1 MISEL
6 DIPTSP
12 VDLTTASIPLWV
24 LMVLGFSIAYAI
36 THFGIPIIVKAAV
49 LKGLFAETNSRSTH
63 KKPVPVLGG
72 VGVFTGFI
80 LSTSVVAGSHFPF
93 ELSYFIT
100 GLLLIFI
107 VGVKDDIL
115 GGTPHK
121 KFIGQT
127 LAALFI
133 CVLADIR
140 INQLHGFIG
149 IGHIPYSLSIIL
161 TVLVLLVLINGFNL
175 IDGIDGLASGI
186 GILVSFVLGIWFFIT
201 GNIACTIMCA
211 ALAGGL
217 VSFFIYNVFSR
228 KNKIFL
234 GDTGSHVIG
243 LVLGVLVVRFLQLE
257 PSSKGFAE
265 IDPAI
270 AFSVSLFILPL
281 FDTLRVFSIRIAQGK
296 SPFEADRQHIHHRM
310 LELGF
315 SHLQSTL
322 ILLSV
327 NLVFIIT
334 CYLLQDLGNV
344 ILISIQLIVA
354 SLLSYRLVTLVKEK
368 NSKAKTVKRV
378 RRIKSKVNFSG

>member
-1 MISEL
+1 MISKL
-6 DIPTSP
+6 GILPLP
-12 VDLTTASIPLWV
+12 VDFSSYYVPLWI
-24 LMVLGFSIAYAI
+24 LTILGFVIAFTI
-36 THFGIPIIVKAAV
+36 TYLGIPIIVKAAV
-49 LKGLFAETNSRSTH
+49 NKGLFAETNRRSTH

-72 VGVFTGFI
+72 VGLFAGFI
-80 LSTSVVAGSHFPF
+80 LSTTVVAGAYFKF

-107 VGVKDDIL
+107 VGVKDDLL

-121 KFIGQT
+121 KLIGQT
-127 LAALFI
+127 LAALLI

-140 INQLHGFIG
+140 ISNLHGFIG
-149 IGHIPYSLSIIL
+149 IGHIPYFLSIIL
-161 TVLVLLVLINGFNL
+161 TVFVMLVMINGFNL

-186 GILVSFVLGIWFFIT
+186 GILVSFVLGCWFFIS
-201 GNIACTIMCA
+201 GNIACTVMCS
-211 ALAGGL
+211 ALFGSL
-217 VSFFIYNVFSR
+217 VSFFNYNVFSR

-234 GDTGSHVIG
+234 GDTGSHIIG

-257 PSSKGFAE
+257 PSVKGIAE

-296 SPFEADRQHIHHRM
+296 SPFNGDRQHIHHRM

-315 SHLQSTL
+315 SHLQSSL

-327 NLVFIIT
+327 NLVFIAI

-344 ILISIQLIVA
+344 VLILLQLTIA
-354 SLLSYRLVTLVKEK
+354 TLLSYWLLALVKKK
-368 NSKAKTVKRV
+368 NGETLHLSILK
-378 RRIKSKVNFSG
+378 

>member
-1 MISEL
+1 MISNPGIVHL
-6 DIPTSP
+6 PFDFSSFP
-12 VDLTTASIPLWV
+12 VPLWI
-24 LMVLGFSIAYAI
+24 LTILGFIVAFAI
-36 THFGIPIIVKAAV
+36 TYFGIPIIVKAAV
-49 LKGLFAETNSRSTH
+49 YKGLFAETNGRSTH

-72 VGVFTGFI
+72 VAVFAGFI
-80 LSTSVVAGSHFPF
+80 LSTTVVAGAYFIF

-115 GGTPHK
+115 GGTPYK
-121 KFIGQT
+121 KLIGQT
-127 LAALFI
+127 LAALLI

-140 INQLHGFIG
+140 ITNLDGFIG
-149 IGHIPYSLSIIL
+149 IWNIPYFLSIIL
-161 TVLVLLVLINGFNL
+161 TVLVTLVIINGFNL
-175 IDGIDGLASGI
+175 IDGIDGLAAGI
-186 GILVSFVLGIWFFIT
+186 GILVSFFLGCWFFIT
-201 GNIACTIMCA
+201 GNIACTVMCS

-217 VSFFIYNVFSR
+217 ISFFIFNVFSK

-257 PSSKGFAE
+257 PNFKGLAE

-281 FDTLRVFSIRIAQGK
+281 FDTLRVFAIRIAQGK
-296 SPFEADRQHIHHRM
+296 SPFIADRQHIHLRM

-315 SHLQSTL
+315 SHLKSTTIL
-322 ILLSV
+322 ISI
-327 NLVFIIT
+327 NLIFIIV

-344 ILISIQLIVA
+344 ILILLQFVIA
-354 SLLSYRLVTLVKEK
+354 TMLSYWLITLVKKK
-368 NSKAKTVKRV
+368 NKEAHRPGRKR
-378 RRIKSKVNFSG
+378 RTLPL

>member
-1 MISEL
+1 MQLPFDFS
-6 DIPTSP
+6 SFF
-12 VDLTTASIPLWV
+12 VPLWI
-24 LMVLGFSIAYAI
+24 LTILGFIIAFAI

-49 LKGLFAETNSRSTH
+49 YKGLFAETNSRSTH

-80 LSTSVVAGSHFPF
+80 LSATLVAGAYFVF

-115 GGTPHK
+115 GGTPYK
-121 KFIGQT
+121 KLIGQT
-127 LAALFI
+127 LAVLFI
-133 CVLADIR
+133 CVLSDIR
-140 INQLHGFIG
+140 IHNLDGFIG
-149 IGHIPYSLSIIL
+149 IWNIPYFLSIML
-161 TVLVLLVLINGFNL
+161 TVLLMLVLINGFNL

-186 GILVSFVLGIWFFIT
+186 GILVSLILGCWFFIT
-201 GNIACTIMCA
+201 GNIACTIMCS
-211 ALAGGL
+211 ALLGGL
-217 VSFFIYNVFSR
+217 VSFFNYNVFSK

-234 GDTGSHVIG
+234 GDTGSHIIG
-243 LVLGVLVVRFLQLE
+243 LVLGVLIVRFFQLE
-257 PSSKGFAE
+257 PNVKGFAE
-265 IDPAI
+265 IDPTV

-281 FDTLRVFSIRIAQGK
+281 FDTLRVFSIRIVQGK

-315 SHLQSTL
+315 SHLKSTL

-344 ILISIQLIVA
+344 ILISLQLIIA
-354 SLLSYRLVTLVKEK
+354 SLLSYWLVTLVKEK
-368 NSKAKTVKRV
+368 NNKAKAVSRI
-378 RRIKSKVNFSG
+378 RRTKSKVTFSG